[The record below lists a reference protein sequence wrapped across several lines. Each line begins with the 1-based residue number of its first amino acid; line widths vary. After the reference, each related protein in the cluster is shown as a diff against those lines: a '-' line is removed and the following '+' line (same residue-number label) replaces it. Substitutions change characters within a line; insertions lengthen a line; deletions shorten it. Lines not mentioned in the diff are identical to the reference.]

1 VTFIAQFS
9 EIQAEI
15 KRRGIAAYDMR
26 DEGHLELVF
35 VGPSGLDRDDA
46 DYREKVNFSFL
57 PGESGEP
64 RKITVP
70 ESDSPIRYFL
80 DGTQRTLR
88 AFYCQNIPIVAG
100 VVAAAVLVR
109 NDRGEP
115 RVMPGMIRFRHAW
128 IIPKKSGI
136 AEVDHLIEVI
146 TAKGGEV
153 VDPLDDPRFD
163 DERYANELLEFGGL
177 LEHAFKRVG
186 ALRTEIELELLR
198 LWCGNRTDDGLL
210 LVDGP
215 LREDAPGAIG
225 LVKAFTRQY
234 FMGAEAMTLFRL
246 GHGERTAAFTVA
258 DFWRRDYP
266 VDAWYQRH
274 WDASGRDPRHALVRL
289 ELSSNWPEKPSV
301 DDVAGWVMRERVPAA
316 KADARWATLLYPV
329 HYLEEILKRHIEA
342 QTRGWTTR
350 R

>member
-1 VTFIAQFS
+1 MTFIAQFG

-15 KRRGIAAYDMR
+15 ERQGIAAYDMR

-35 VGPSGLDRDDA
+35 VGASGIDRDDGE
-46 DYREKVNFSFL
+46 YRERVKFRFL
-57 PGESGEP
+57 TGESGDP
-64 RKITVP
+64 REIRVP
-70 ESDSPIRYFL
+70 LTAAPIRYFL

-100 VVAAAVLVR
+100 IVAAAVLER
-109 NDRGEP
+109 SERGEP
-115 RVMPGMIRFRHAW
+115 RIMPGMIAFRHAW
-128 IIPKKSGI
+128 IIPMRSGI
-136 AEVDHLIEVI
+136 PEIDRLIALI
-146 TAKGGEV
+146 HSKGGEV
-153 VDPLDDPRFD
+153 VDPLDHPRFAGD
-163 DERYANELLEFGGL
+163 RYAEELHEFGGL

-186 ALRTEIELELLR
+186 GLRTEIELDLLR
-198 LWCGNRTDDGLL
+198 RWCANRQDDGLL

-215 LREDAPGAIG
+215 LREEACGAIG

-234 FMGAEAMTLFRL
+234 FMGAEATTLFRL
-246 GHGERTAAFTVA
+246 RHGHRTAAFTVE
-258 DFWRRDYP
+258 DFWRAGHT

-274 WDASGRDPRHALVRL
+274 FDASGRDPRHALIRI
-289 ELSSNWPEKPSV
+289 ELSSNAPGKPDI

-329 HYLEEILKRHIEA
+329 HYLEEILKRHIDA
-342 QTRGWTTR
+342 QTRGWTR